1 MKLTPEERRILRIV
15 VKNVHFK
22 MYPKEFCTDHE
33 ADKMI
38 AVIADETKA
47 KLVKIGKDSKIE
59 QMQCGGCGTCG
70 TLLDVWNLWKIER
83 LTENGTYFFYTPLQ
97 VLQQL

>member
-70 TLLDVWNLWKIER
+70 TLLDGGWWNPDTCIGEDDE
-83 LTENGTYFFYTPLQ
+83 TFQIIIYNNE
-97 VLQQL
+97 

>member
-15 VKNVHFK
+15 VKTVHFK

-59 QMQCGGCGTCG
+59 QM
-70 TLLDVWNLWKIER
+70 
-83 LTENGTYFFYTPLQ
+83 
-97 VLQQL
+97 